1 MTIQEN
7 NTAPA
12 MDLNPD
18 DFEMKTYRDAKGNI
32 ITKEEADRLDAEQT
46 AAVGDDGVTDVA
58 FVEIK
63 KDEKPAFNPAV
74 FLTEALAGAGLKEA
88 ALGWSVGIDPR
99 VETAENE
106 KDRIFFAN
114 RALRLFLAEIEDR
127 ENITPRM
134 LLADGID
141 SVKWC
146 ALMEQGVIPWL
157 LNQFDKKGKRIADEE
172 QTNAANSNGAEV
184 PAEQWDP
191 TGELIT
197 PRDELNSAPARGETS
212 TVHHIDESGFV
223 EQPPVWQGNA
233 DQAPVVIGID
243 LASGPDQI
251 SIGTALIGE
260 GEDAGCDIKAVD
272 DAGEA

>member
-12 MDLNPD
+12 MAFNPD
-18 DFEMKTYRDAKGNI
+18 DFELKTYRDAKGNI
-32 ITKEEADRLDAEQT
+32 ITKEESDRLDAEQ
-46 AAVGDDGVTDVA
+46 AATVAADGVTDVA

-74 FLTEALAGAGLKEA
+74 FLTEALIA
-88 ALGWSVGIDPR
+88 ANLEDAAIKWSVGIDPR
-99 VETAENE
+99 VETAESE

-172 QTNAANSNGAEV
+172 QTNATNSSGNEV

-197 PRDELNSAPARGETS
+197 PRDELNGAPVRSETGI
-212 TVHHIDESGFV
+212 VHHIDESGFV

-251 SIGTALIGE
+251 SVGTALVGE
-260 GEDAGCDIKAVD
+260 GEDAGCDIKVAG